1 MATVLLTAVAVRQQ
15 WPTERELS
23 RKIIHIGTGFIIP
36 IAWFCNL
43 SASLVISLSAGI
55 TLLTAIN
62 RHWRIIPAVEDI
74 DRNSYGT
81 VAYGVSITLLL
92 ILFWPDRAD
101 AVTAGVLVMAL
112 GDGFAGLIGRRLDSA
127 RWTLMD
133 QTKSL
138 IGTSVMAGISCLVL
152 TMLSFYSGTAVEP
165 LRLVSMTI
173 IAVILEQFSFFGI
186 DNLTV
191 PIVISILWSQ
201 LIA

>member
-1 MATVLLTAVAVRQQ
+1 MATVLLMAIAVRQQ
-15 WPTERELS
+15 WPSERELS

-43 SASLVISLSAGI
+43 SASLVISLSAAI

-92 ILFWPDRAD
+92 ILYWPNRAD

-112 GDGFAGLIGRRLDSA
+112 GDGFAGLIGRRLVSA

-138 IGTSVMAGISCLVL
+138 IGTSVMAGISYLVL
-152 TMLSFYSGTAVEP
+152 TVLSISSGTGIEP
-165 LRLVSMTI
+165 LRLLAITT
-173 IAVILEQFSFFGI
+173 IAVVLEQFSILGI

-191 PIVISILWSQ
+191 PVVVSILWAQFVS
-201 LIA
+201 